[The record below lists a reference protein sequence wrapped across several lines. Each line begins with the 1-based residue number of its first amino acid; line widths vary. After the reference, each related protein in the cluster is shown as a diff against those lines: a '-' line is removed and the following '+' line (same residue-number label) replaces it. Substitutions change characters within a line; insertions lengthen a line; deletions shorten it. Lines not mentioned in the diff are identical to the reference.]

1 MGKTKTS
8 EPPKAL
14 IGEGPFD
21 RVYKWKNN
29 AKRKHLFGKPCRILA
44 HGTTRHSVLLEFE
57 DGERVVAS
65 RRAAQRPRD

>member
-8 EPPKAL
+8 EPPKTL

-29 AKRKHLFGKPCRILA
+29 AKRKHLFNKRCRILA

-57 DGERVVAS
+57 DGERVVTS